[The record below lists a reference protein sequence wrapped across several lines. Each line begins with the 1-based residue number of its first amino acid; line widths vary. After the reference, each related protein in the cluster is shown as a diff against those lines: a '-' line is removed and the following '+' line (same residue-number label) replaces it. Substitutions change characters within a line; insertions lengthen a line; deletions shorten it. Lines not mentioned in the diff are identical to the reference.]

1 MPLYYYEGRDAIGR
15 EVTGEAE
22 GPGHLD
28 VALELKKLG
37 YQVHGL
43 WEVPPRIPFTVS
55 LLRMF
60 QGVPRKDLALFTRQL
75 AMLMVSGV
83 PILDGLEG
91 IQRQELSKH
100 LKEAVADV
108 CQGLRKGHGLSGSLA
123 GRPDVFSPVYVNMVK
138 AGETSGRLHEI
149 LSRLADFMERD
160 YMLVR
165 RIQSAMMYPVLIF
178 AISVLVVAFM
188 VLFIFPTFISFFNGL
203 NLELP
208 LVTQSLL
215 VLTSTFR
222 DPVVLLC
229 LALAIPLAG
238 YHLHH
243 HLSRTTSGNRL
254 WASFLLALPLVGP
267 VQRDVILARF
277 CRTLGTLMDS
287 GVPQMISLELTGG
300 SIGNYRVQ
308 AELQQAALKVR
319 DEGLSLARALST
331 MAFFPRMCVNL
342 MMVGEESGKL
352 PLILNSL
359 ADSYDLDVKTSVTR
373 FTVVLEPLMLA
384 VMGFVVGYVLL
395 AVFLP
400 VYSLLEAL

>member
-1 MPLYYYEGRDAIGR
+1 MPLYYYEARDAIGR
-15 EVTGEAE
+15 EVSGEIE

-37 YQVHGL
+37 YQVKGL
-43 WEVPPRIPFTVS
+43 WQVPPRVPFTVS
-55 LLRMF
+55 FRRLF
-60 QGVPRKDLALFTRQL
+60 QSVPRKDLALFTRQL
-75 AMLMVSGV
+75 AMLLASGV
-83 PILDGLEG
+83 PILEGLEG
-91 IQRQELSKH
+91 MQKQELSQK
-100 LKEAVADV
+100 LKEAVGDL
-108 CQGLRKGHGLSGSLA
+108 CEGLRKGHGLSGSLA
-123 GRPDVFSPVYVNMVK
+123 ARPDVFGDVYVNMVK
-138 AGETSGRLHEI
+138 AGEMSGRLHEI
-149 LSRLADFMERD
+149 LNRLADFMERD

-178 AISVLVVAFM
+178 VVSVLVVAFM
-188 VLFIFPTFISFFNGL
+188 VLFIFPTFISFFKGL

-215 VLTSTFR
+215 FLTTALR
-222 DPVVLLC
+222 DPVVLTL
-229 LALAIPLAG
+229 LAIAIPLVG
-238 YHLHH
+238 YNIHH
-243 HLSRTTSGNRL
+243 HLSHTASGNRL

-287 GVPQMISLELTGG
+287 GVPQMLSLELTGG
-300 SIGNYRVQ
+300 SIGNYCVQ
-308 AELQQAALKVR
+308 SELQQASHKVR
-319 DEGLSLARALST
+319 DEGLSLARALAS
-331 MAFFPRMCVNL
+331 MRFFPKMCVNL
-342 MMVGEESGKL
+342 MMVGEEAGKL

-384 VMGFVVGYVLL
+384 VMGFIVGYVLL